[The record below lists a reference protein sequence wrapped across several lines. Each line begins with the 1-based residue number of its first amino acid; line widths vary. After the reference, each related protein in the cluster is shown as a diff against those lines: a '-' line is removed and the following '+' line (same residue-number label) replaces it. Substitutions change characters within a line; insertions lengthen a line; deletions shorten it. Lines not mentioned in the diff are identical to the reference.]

1 MSAAD
6 LRRAIDVREGLRA
19 VLLQNN
25 GQPLDEERVERLDR
39 AVGRAAVRVR
49 FAPGRDPALVTD
61 ARGVDGAIA
70 RLMAIVAAAVEH
82 GRWERLKAC
91 PREECEWAFFDKS
104 KNRSGAGARWSPAA
118 TSRRR
123 RPSASAASAQLAYSS
138 VWTLKRLVPPA
149 LPAGRPAV
157 MPILSPVWAKPSRS
171 ATSAHASIRPE
182 RVHRLLVQARVHRP
196 RAAGSAARPPCVARA
211 PARGALGR

>member
-1 MSAAD
+1 MAPGESTPAKTAPQPLYLVQRFVNSVDLESGEDELSSPEALRAWFAERGLMDAGDPVSAAD

-25 GQPLDEERVERLDR
+25 GLPLDEERVERLDR

-49 FAPGRDPALVTD
+49 FTPGRDPELVTD
-61 ARGVDGAIA
+61 AKGVDGAIA

-104 KNRSGAGARWSPAA
+104 KNRSGRWCSMDACGNIEKA
-118 TSRRR
+118 KAFRERRR
-123 RPSASAASAQLAYSS
+123 
-138 VWTLKRLVPPA
+138 
-149 LPAGRPAV
+149 G
-157 MPILSPVWAKPSRS
+157 
-171 ATSAHASIRPE
+171 
-182 RVHRLLVQARVHRP
+182 P
-196 RAAGSAARPPCVARA
+196 R
-211 PARGALGR
+211 